1 GIPYVKGRFSEEE
14 ASQINSVIEVYQRE
28 HGLDDDELCEI
39 IFLKRD
45 IVFWPTIARAVPMR
59 ALSSVYNY
67 VRWARDANARKGKW
81 TTIDNAELKRAIE
94 KHGRCWDKVS
104 LGLGR
109 MAEDCRIQFSSL
121 EHRDSEQRGHWTL
134 EEEARLVQ
142 IIRDL
147 GTEGRAEISQGFWPT
162 VARRMEHS
170 RNARQCRVKWY
181 SQLKPT
187 MLNGGQKRLWALG
200 DDYILVRKVA
210 SLHAS
215 SERDIDW
222 GALKDPAWNAW
233 NGSVLKK
240 KWWALRKR
248 VNLEEEELP
257 GENDI

>member
-1 GIPYVKGRFSEEE
+1 MAERVRLNTEVRCTVRAPGVILTEYKLVQFPCDP
-14 ASQINSVIEVYQRE
+14 SVHIQLRAAGPRLKCTGGEWTQMDNAKLKSHAQSRRE
-28 HGLDDDELCEI
+28 
-39 IFLKRD
+39 
-45 IVFWPTIARAVPMR
+45 TR
-59 ALSSVYNY
+59 AL
-67 VRWARDANARKGKW
+67 
-81 TTIDNAELKRAIE
+81 
-94 KHGRCWDKVS
+94 
-104 LGLGR
+104 LGQGVAGTWR

-134 EEEARLVQ
+134 EEEAQLVE
-142 IIRDL
+142 IIQDL
-147 GTEGRAEISQGFWPT
+147 GAEGRSETSQRFWPT
-162 VARRMEHS
+162 DKVVRVC
-170 RNARQCRVKWY
+170 RNHAAPALNRFRE
-181 SQLKPT
+181 SQLKPA
-187 MLNGGQKRLWALG
+187 MLNGGQKRFGPG
-200 DDYILVRKVA
+200 DDYILCEIA